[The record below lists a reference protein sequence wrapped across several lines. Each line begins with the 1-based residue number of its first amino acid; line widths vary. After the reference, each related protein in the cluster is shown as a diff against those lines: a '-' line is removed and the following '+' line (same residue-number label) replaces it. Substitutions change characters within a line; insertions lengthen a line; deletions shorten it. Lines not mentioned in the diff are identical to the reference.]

1 MNSSFNTKRKGK
13 KIFIGIAML
22 ILFFLVI
29 GLLQFLWN
37 KLMPEIFGLK
47 TIDYWQALGLFVL
60 SKLLFGR
67 GFGRPGGGFGRK
79 IRQRE
84 LDRSDLSEEEK
95 ERLREEWKRRF
106 DSKCGF

>member
-1 MNSSFNTKRKGK
+1 MNTKRKGK
-13 KIFIGIAML
+13 KIFIGIA
-22 ILFFLVI
+22 IVIFFLLVI
-29 GLLQFLWN
+29 ALLQFLWN

-47 TIDYWQALGLFVL
+47 TIDYWQALGLFIL

-67 GFGRPGGGFGRK
+67 GFGKPGVGFGSKMRH
-79 IRQRE
+79 RE

>member
-1 MNSSFNTKRKGK
+1 MNSSMNTKRKGK
-13 KIFIGIAML
+13 KIFIGIAIV

-29 GLLQFLWN
+29 ALLKFLWN

-47 TIDYWQALGLFVL
+47 TIDYWQALGLFIL

-67 GFGRPGGGFGRK
+67 GFGKSGPGFGRK
-79 IRQRE
+79 MRHRE

>member
-1 MNSSFNTKRKGK
+1 MNSSINTKRKGK
-13 KIFIGIAML
+13 KIFIGIAIV

-29 GLLQFLWN
+29 ALLQFLWN

-47 TIDYWQALGLFVL
+47 TIDYWQALGLFIL

-67 GFGRPGGGFGRK
+67 GFGKSGPGFGRK
-79 IRQRE
+79 MRHRE

>member
-1 MNSSFNTKRKGK
+1 MNTKRKGK
-13 KIFIGIAML
+13 KIFIGIA
-22 ILFFLVI
+22 IVIFFLLVI
-29 GLLQFLWN
+29 ALLQFLWN

-47 TIDYWQALGLFVL
+47 TIDYWQALGLFIL

-67 GFGRPGGGFGRK
+67 GFGKPGAGFGRK
-79 IRQRE
+79 MRHRE

>member
-1 MNSSFNTKRKGK
+1 MNSSMNTKRKGK
-13 KIFIGIAML
+13 KIFIGIA
-22 ILFFLVI
+22 IVIFFFLLI
-29 GLLQFLWN
+29 ALLQFLWN

-47 TIDYWQALGLFVL
+47 TIDYWQALGLFIL

-67 GFGRPGGGFGRK
+67 GFGKPGSGFGRK
-79 IRQRE
+79 MRQRE

>member
-1 MNSSFNTKRKGK
+1 MNSSMNTKRKGK
-13 KIFIGIAML
+13 KIFIGIAIV

-29 GLLQFLWN
+29 ALLQFLWN

-47 TIDYWQALGLFVL
+47 TIDYWQALGLFIL

-67 GFGRPGGGFGRK
+67 GFGKSGPGFGRK
-79 IRQRE
+79 MRHRE